1 MWRESSVVADI
12 RSNFSIFFI
21 FFIFSRILHFVKN
34 VSLIL
39 KQVQNDTSKISRNAR
54 PRIETSSW
62 FWEPI
67 ILLSL
72 DRAIIPPSD
81 VWWTPERNSA
91 PAPEHCNQFYS
102 LQSIPVM
109 LKCLCCRFR
118 GSASWR
124 RPQADIS
131 VDHYSIITNIYE
143 TKKAEKIVILRIF
156 K

>member
-12 RSNFSIFFI
+12 RSNFSIS
-21 FFIFSRILHFVKN
+21 IFSRILHFVKN

-39 KQVQNDTSKISRNAR
+39 KQVQNDTSKIPRNAR

-102 LQSIPVM
+102 LRSIPVM

-118 GSASWR
+118 GSASPRKLAQTRNRYFGRSLFRDEYLWNKESR
-124 RPQADIS
+124 EDC
-131 VDHYSIITNIYE
+131 YLEN
-143 TKKAEKIVILRIF
+143 F
-156 K
+156 